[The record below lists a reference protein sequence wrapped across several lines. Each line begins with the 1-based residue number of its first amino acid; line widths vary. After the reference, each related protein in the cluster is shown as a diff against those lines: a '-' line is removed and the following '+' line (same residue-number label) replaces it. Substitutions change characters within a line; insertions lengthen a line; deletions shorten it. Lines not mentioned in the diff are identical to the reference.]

1 MLKSSKNQS
10 DFENLT
16 IREKRYRISD
26 AKGLYLEVL
35 PSGKKVWR
43 YRFRKD
49 GVRTS
54 LTIGDFEFVTLKQAR
69 KLRDSLNYLFT
80 QNRVQ
85 SRLSLLS
92 SPFHQMMS
100 PTCTPNAMSL
110 DNQAPLF
117 SEAYQL
123 FCDFKLTSVNGN
135 KARWTDATFKKHDI
149 RFKRYV
155 LPELGALKLDQIRSQ
170 HLRALLESIQSQ
182 GKLEN
187 RDKIYSVLKNL
198 FEYALAKNWVFENPM
213 ASVTKSLF
221 TQKTST
227 HHAYVTTETELK
239 AVISG
244 IEELK
249 CTPLMKQCI
258 RLNLHFF
265 LRAKELATLRWSD
278 VNFKARLIEHQTTK
292 SAREQHTKA
301 FLIPLS
307 DQAIDLLLALYAQ
320 TGQWEFVFGKSPKT
334 HLSPNSIN
342 KTIRDNGLN
351 KLIVLH
357 GMRHTASTYLNEH
370 FEGDLVE
377 LQLNHSPIEKI
388 RGVYNKAQKLEGR
401 REMMQFWSDYLSRLK
416 DMQN

>member
-1 MLKSSKNQS
+1 MLKSFTQS
-10 DFENLT
+10 DFENFT
-16 IREKRYRISD
+16 SREKRYRISD

-35 PSGKKVWR
+35 PTGKKIWR
-43 YRFRKD
+43 YRYRKE

-54 LTIGDFEFVTLKQAR
+54 LTLGDFEFVTLEQAR

-80 QNRVQ
+80 QNQLQ
-85 SRLSLLS
+85 SRLSVLS
-92 SPFHQMMS
+92 SLSQQIM
-100 PTCTPNAMSL
+100 PNTFNHPMTVANTQGPS
-110 DNQAPLF
+110 F
-117 SEAYQL
+117 SEAYQK

-135 KARWTDATFKKHDI
+135 KAHWTEDTFKKHDI

-155 LPELGALKLDQIRSQ
+155 LPELSALRLDQIRTQ
-170 HLRALLESIQSQ
+170 HLRALLESIQNS

-213 ASVTKSLF
+213 TSVTKSLF

-227 HHAYVTTETELK
+227 HHAYVTTEAELK
-239 AVISG
+239 AVIRS
-244 IEELK
+244 IEDLK

-265 LRAKELATLRWSD
+265 LRAKELVTLRWSD

-292 SAREQHTKA
+292 SAREQHSKA

-307 DQAIDLLLALYAQ
+307 DQAIELLLALYAQ
-320 TGQWEFVFGKSPKT
+320 TGQWEFVFGKSPQT

-357 GMRHTASTYLNEH
+357 GMSHTASTYLNEH
-370 FEGDLVE
+370 FDGDLVE
-377 LQLNHSPIEKI
+377 LQLNHAPIEKI
-388 RGVYNKAQKLEGR
+388 RGVYNKAQKLQGR
-401 REMMQFWSDYLSRLK
+401 REMMEYWSDYLSRLK
-416 DMQN
+416 DAQN